1 MTICVVDG
9 RGGGLGSRIV
19 SRLLST
25 AGKGHAVI
33 GLGLNPVS
41 AEAMKRA
48 GATSIETAPR
58 MIHRRLNDAD
68 LIVGSLSLLML
79 GCMSGEVTP
88 VFAKALLESPA
99 RKMLLPINQRKIE
112 VIGAEGRTLETLID
126 HAVGRIA
133 SLLRS
138 SS

>member
-1 MTICVVDG
+1 
-9 RGGGLGSRIV
+9 
-19 SRLLST
+19 
-25 AGKGHAVI
+25 
-33 GLGLNPVS
+33 
-41 AEAMKRA
+41 
-48 GATSIETAPR
+48 
-58 MIHRRLNDAD
+58 
-68 LIVGSLSLLML
+68 
-79 GCMSGEVTP
+79 MSGEVTP